1 MKGLTRSVLKS
12 WNHWVNTTSYYTNNP
27 EMSEVIEKEIFDY
40 FVKACMYACSVT
52 SDSVQ
57 PHGL

>member
-1 MKGLTRSVLKS
+1 
-12 WNHWVNTTSYYTNNP
+12 
-27 EMSEVIEKEIFDY
+27 MSKVIEKEIFDY

-52 SDSVQ
+52 SNFVQ